1 MTPRLK
7 RNGRPIHGVGLSIF
21 GADDFDLEYRVRT
34 HKRYESKQNEETIA
48 KCEAAWAILV
58 KYNKNGIVKEKLMN
72 KLKEN
77 GFTVNND
84 FDMIMERHGYML
96 WSGENGNLHPCRHP
110 NGEFIE
116 YESPSQ
122 QPLPT
127 IDEVKG

>member
-34 HKRYESKQNEETIA
+34 HKRYESKQNEATIA
-48 KCEAAWAILV
+48 KCEAAWVILL
-58 KYNKNGIVKEKLMN
+58 KYNKFGIVKEKLMN

-96 WSGENGNLHPCRHP
+96 WSCENGLLHPCRHP
-110 NGEFIE
+110 NGDFVE
-116 YESPSQ
+116 YDIPVT
-122 QPLPT
+122 LF
-127 IDEVKG
+127 DEVNG